1 MVNNINKFK
10 NQLRFKMKT
19 FKVFLEEAYIF
30 EMRKEDK
37 VAGKKKTPLY
47 VNPEIKSI
55 KKSDD
60 GKWKTER
67 KNRFSGKGKINPV
80 VQMARAKRPSSN
92 QSSGMGGYGAM
103 AGDTGAPQ
111 PQGTSSGK
119 PGYLR
124 GKKKSDPKVQQM
136 KKSAPMGDL
145 NNPMTRLTAKT
156 PKEKVDLKRSRRNIN
171 YRG

>member
-1 MVNNINKFK
+1 
-10 NQLRFKMKT
+10 MKT
-19 FKVFLEEAYIF
+19 FKGFLEEAYIF

-47 VNPEIKSI
+47 VNPQVKSVE
-55 KKSDD
+55 KSDD
-60 GKWKTER
+60 GKWKTVT
-67 KNRFSGKGKINPV
+67 KNRFAGKGKINPTV
-80 VQMARAKRPSSN
+80 SMARAKRGPLN
-92 QSSGMGGYGAM
+92 KTSGGFTGYGRL

-156 PKEKVDLKRSRRNIN
+156 PKEKVDLKRTKRNLN
-171 YRG
+171 YGG